1 MALRFRISSYLCALN
16 ALLKKLWKISKYVL
30 LSLLVLLLTAI
41 IVVRIPAV
49 QQYVARQAAGWLSE
63 KLKTEVKVEGFSLS
77 FLDKLSLDGILIRD
91 LNKDTLLYTG
101 HLEVNLT
108 DWFIFKEEKE
118 LKYIGLKDA
127 YIYLN
132 RPKNDSVWNYQFIA
146 AAFSSKD
153 QASKDSG
160 SGFNFSLKK
169 AVLENVHFISR
180 DLWVGE
186 DQEAHVQQ
194 LSIDV
199 RNVDFKQ
206 RRIIIDQIMIA
217 NSSYGLRDYK
227 GGRPAHL
234 KPKRVQAID
243 TTPFNPDG
251 WQLALH
257 KIEIKDSRFFLDNP
271 DEPAGQPGLYYE
283 WKMDINPIQL
293 RAEDIKVIGDTLT
306 GDLKFLSAKDRSGVV
321 IKEMRAKV
329 TVSPKL
335 SECKALYLETNNSVL
350 QDYYAMH
357 YERFPDFIDYMSK
370 VRMEGRFK
378 NAQVAM
384 DDITFFAPE
393 MALFKGMVVSLDGK
407 GGGTVDKLYANE
419 VTINDGRS
427 ELAVG
432 DFSMEGLPDIDRT
445 FMSFQN
451 STLKTTGAN
460 LLHYFPA
467 IAQDNTINWL
477 ALKNIDAPFELIGSV
492 NSFNVKTDVSS
503 GLGKLAVNGNF
514 NYLLEGIPE
523 YEAKLGLNNFQLGGF
538 INTDLVNRASGNFA
552 ISGKSFDSKQLQ
564 VKTEGKF
571 DLIETKTYALHNLGI
586 NGLLSPGQ
594 FDGKFEVHD
603 ENAVLQFEGSIKNL
617 LSKPEGDLKADIKH
631 LNLKAF
637 GLVEDQTTLAG
648 LLEGHFDGLSVDQM
662 LGEATLK
669 QMTVKRDA
677 DILDI
682 DSIYLKSLVED
693 DIRYLYLGTSN
704 LSARLWGDYKIVEL
718 PQTINHF
725 LSKYL
730 PNYFTAPVK
739 YDPDQLI
746 YFDVNARNI
755 NDLLSI
761 FSKDIQLPRG
771 GSVAGTLNVA
781 TDQVT
786 IDAFLPEVGLN
797 GVHMDSLFVKG
808 TGGQQSFDLTA
819 GTATLGYGANTF
831 LNRIDLTAS
840 LADNLLQFKMTTA
853 TLDEFGNATLN
864 GKGELLGDKVVI
876 NILPSQI
883 FVNNNTWTIPAG
895 NEIVYNDGRLNIA
908 NFEINSDNQHIY
920 INKSANAEDAAH
932 IELINLGIAP
942 VSRLLQLDQLV
953 SGGNISGEV
962 DVVHILDNPV
972 LNFSLSSNDVKVQ
985 GEPIQS
991 LRLKGRYEQEHS
1003 MLYLDDYTGVA
1014 DKDGKMSVSGS
1025 WALGSRNVN
1034 AMSGLVNF
1042 DKANLVW
1049 LSPVLKGYVNQ
1060 LEGRITGKVMLNGNA
1075 DKLNTEGQLQLTEVK
1090 VRPEVLGERYSI
1102 PSGLIVVKPDEID
1115 LGNLEVRDMQDNIAK
1130 VSGVIR
1136 HQNLVSYDFDA
1147 RVKSDKFR
1155 VLNLA
1160 SPEVGQYYGTIDAK
1174 LDARITGAATDI
1186 KVQAALE
1193 PLEHSSLVIP
1203 LDFSSDVGT
1212 YNYIKFKKTDEQL
1225 FAWRKKKLKFS
1236 NKYNIR
1242 IDAVINNNLST
1253 NIVMDPKTND
1263 ELFSR
1268 GEGNIVMEIPS
1279 DGDIKLNGNYKIESG
1294 HYNFAFRQMQI
1305 LNYNREF
1312 NIVPGSTIVWSG
1324 DLYDAHLNV
1333 TGITTVKARLYD
1345 LIANEV
1351 NRVNLSQQEIADA
1364 QLAQMINVRLRASNT
1379 LQNPDIDFKIELT
1392 ENRSIG
1398 TYAYQKLERL
1408 NTDETQL
1415 LTQVA
1420 SLLLLDQFAP
1430 PEGFMNNTAAVSSGT
1445 LNNVTDIV
1453 SSVASSQLTNWA
1465 NKLFRVE
1472 DLHVGVRYKNYNLN
1486 NSLNNGGNPGSID
1499 YLNRNEAKL
1508 SVRKNFLNNRL
1519 LVDVGGVYDW
1529 GRPSQVGSG
1538 GSYTSN
1544 LAGDFMAQYLIR
1556 RDGRVRFNIF
1566 RTSNYDALFQQN
1578 ISRQGVGLSYRR
1590 SFNNVW
1596 ELFGL
1601 ARKAMANDSTQKA
1614 DTLVPTAVP
1623 VDTIKK

>member
-1 MALRFRISSYLCALN
+1 M
-16 ALLKKLWKISKYVL
+16 
-30 LSLLVLLLTAI
+30 SLLVLLLAVVI
-41 IVVRIPAV
+41 LVRIPAV
-49 QQYVARQAAGWLSE
+49 QHYVARQAAGWLSD
-63 KLKTEVKVEGFSLS
+63 KLNTEVRVAGFSLS
-77 FLDKLSLDGILIRD
+77 FLDKLSLDGVLVRD
-91 LNKDTLLYTG
+91 QGKDTLLYSG

-108 DWFIFKEEKE
+108 DWFIFKEDKE

-127 YIYLN
+127 YIYLD
-132 RPKNDSVWNYQFIA
+132 RPKHDSVWNYQFIA
-146 AAFSSKD
+146 DAFSGGNSTSK
-153 QASKDSG
+153 KSG
-160 SGFNFSLKK
+160 NNFDFSLKK

-180 DLWVGE
+180 DLWLGE
-186 DQEAHVQQ
+186 DHEAHVQN
-194 LSIDV
+194 LTVEV
-199 RNVDFKQ
+199 RKVDFKK
-206 RRIIIDQIMIA
+206 RELIIDQVLIA
-217 NSSYGLRDYK
+217 NASYGLSDYK
-227 GGRPAHL
+227 AGRPDSL
-234 KPKRVQAID
+234 KPRRIRSID

-283 WKMDINPIQL
+283 WKMDIQPIQL
-293 RAEDIKVIGDTLT
+293 RAEDIKVIGDTIT
-306 GDLKFLSAKDRSGVV
+306 GDLKFLSAKDRSGVA

-329 TVSPKL
+329 TVSPKM
-335 SECKALYLETNNSVL
+335 SECKELYLATNNSVL

-370 VRMEGRFK
+370 VKMEGRFK

-393 MALFKGMVVSLDGK
+393 MALFKGMVVDLDGN
-407 GGGTVDKLYANE
+407 GGGTVDKLYANK
-419 VTINDGRS
+419 VTIRDGKS
-427 ELAVG
+427 LLTVG
-432 DFSMEGLPDIDRT
+432 DFTMEGLPDIDRT
-445 FMSFQN
+445 YMSFQ
-451 STLKTTGAN
+451 SSELKTTGAN

-467 IAQDNTINWL
+467 IAQDNNINWL
-477 ALKNIDAPFELIGSV
+477 ALKNIEAPFELIGSV
-492 NSFNVKTDVSS
+492 NSFNVKTGIRS
-503 GLGKLAVNGNF
+503 GLGRLHVDGDF
-514 NYLLEGIPE
+514 NYLLEGTPE
-523 YEAKLGLNNFQLGGF
+523 YAAQLDLDQFQLGGF
-538 INTDLVNRASGNFA
+538 LNTDLVNNASGNFR
-552 ISGKSFDSKQLQ
+552 ISGKGFDPKQLQ
-564 VKTEGKF
+564 VNTEGQFELIETKQYTFHKLALKGQLTPGLFEGKF
-571 DLIETKTYALHNLGI
+571 DVN
-586 NGLLSPGQ
+586 
-594 FDGKFEVHD
+594 D
-603 ENAVLQFEGSIKNL
+603 ENAVLRFEGSLKNM
-617 LSKPEGDLKADIKH
+617 LSRPEGDLKADITH
-631 LNLKAF
+631 LNLKAL
-637 GLVEDQTTLAG
+637 GLVEDQTSLAG
-648 LLEGHFDGLSVDQM
+648 LLEGHFEGLSVDQM

-704 LSARLWGDYKIVEL
+704 ISARLWGDYKIVAL

-730 PNYFTAPVK
+730 PNYFTAPAK

-746 YFDVNARNI
+746 YFDVNAGNI
-755 NDLLSI
+755 NDLLSV
-761 FSKDIQLPRG
+761 FSKDVQLPEG
-771 GSVAGTLNVA
+771 GTASGTLNAA
-781 TDQVT
+781 TDQVA
-786 IDAFLPEVGLN
+786 INAYLPEFVLN

-808 TGGQQSFDLTA
+808 TGGQQSFDITA
-819 GTATLGYGANTF
+819 GTATLGYGANVF
-831 LNRIDLTAS
+831 LNRLDVNAT
-840 LADNLLQFKMTTA
+840 LANNLLEFKMTTA
-853 TLDEFGNATLN
+853 TRDEFGNATLN
-864 GKGELLGDKVVI
+864 GKGELLGDKVIV

-895 NEIVYNDGRLNIA
+895 NEIVYDDGRLNIA
-908 NFEINSDNQHIY
+908 NLEINSDNQHIY
-920 INKSANAEDAAH
+920 INKATNQQDAAH

-942 VSRLLQLDQLV
+942 MSRLLQLDQLI
-953 SGGNISGEV
+953 SGGNINGVV
-962 DVVHILDNPV
+962 DIAHIMDHPV
-972 LNFSLSSNDVKVQ
+972 FDFSLSSNGVKVQ
-985 GEPIQS
+985 GDPIQS
-991 LRLKGRYEQEHS
+991 LRLKGRYEQAHN
-1003 MLYLDDYTGVA
+1003 MLYLDEYTGVA

-1025 WALGSRNVN
+1025 WALGSQNVN
-1034 AMSGLVNF
+1034 AMSGLIHF
-1042 DKANLVW
+1042 DKANVVW
-1049 LSPVLKGYVNQ
+1049 LSPLLKGYVNQ
-1060 LEGRITGKVMLNGNA
+1060 LDGRISGKVSLNGNT
-1075 DKLNTEGQLQLTEVK
+1075 DQLNTEGQLQLLQVK

-1102 PSGLIVVKPDEID
+1102 PSGLIELKGAEID
-1115 LGNLEVRDMQDNIAK
+1115 LGKLEVHDMQDNIAI

-1136 HQNLVSYDFDA
+1136 HKNLVSYDFDA

-1160 SPEVGQYYGTIDAK
+1160 APETGQYYGTIDAK
-1174 LDARITGAATDI
+1174 LDASITGAATDI
-1186 KVQAALE
+1186 KVQASLE

-1212 YNYIKFKKTDEQL
+1212 YNYIKFKKTEEQL
-1225 FAWRKKKLKFS
+1225 FAWRQKKLKFS

-1312 NIVPGSTIVWSG
+1312 NLVPGSTIVWSG

-1364 QLAQMINVRLRASNT
+1364 QLAQMINVRLTASNT

-1398 TYAYQKLERL
+1398 TYAYQKLERV

-1415 LTQVA
+1415 LNQVA

-1578 ISRQGVGLSYRR
+1578 ISRQGVGISYRR

-1601 ARKAMANDSTQKA
+1601 GRKALADSTNNTDTLAPAVAPA
-1614 DTLVPTAVP
+1614 DTSG
-1623 VDTIKK
+1623 D

>member
-1 MALRFRISSYLCALN
+1 
-16 ALLKKLWKISKYVL
+16 
-30 LSLLVLLLTAI
+30 LLTAI

-49 QQYVARQAAGWLSE
+49 QQYVAQQAAGWLSE
-63 KLKTEVKVEGFSLS
+63 KLKTEVKVEGFSLR
-77 FLDKLSLDGILIRD
+77 FLDKLSLDGVFIRD

-146 AAFSSKD
+146 DAFSSKEKTTDD
-153 QASKDSG
+153 QG
-160 SGFNFSLKK
+160 NGLNFTLNK
-169 AVLENVHFISR
+169 AVLENVHFISK
-180 DLWVGE
+180 DLWSGQ
-186 DQEAHVQQ
+186 DHEAHIGEMTV
-194 LSIDV
+194 DV
-199 RNVDFKQ
+199 RKMDLQQ
-206 RRIIIDQIMIA
+206 RQIIIDQILIA
-217 NSSYGLRDYK
+217 NASYGMRDYK
-227 GGRPAHL
+227 GGRPYNL
-234 KPKRVQAID
+234 KPKRNRAID

-257 KIEIKDSRFFLDNP
+257 KIELKDSRFFLDNP
-271 DEPAGQPGLYYE
+271 DEPAGQPGLYDE
-283 WKMDINPIQL
+283 WKMDIQPIQL
-293 RAEDIKVIGDTLT
+293 RAEDIKINGDTLT
-306 GDLKFLSAKDRSGVV
+306 GDLKFLSAKDRSGVE

-335 SECKALYLETNNSVL
+335 SECKSLYLATNNSVL

-357 YERFPDFIDYMSK
+357 YDRFPDFIDYMSK
-370 VRMEGRFK
+370 VKMEGHFK
-378 NAQVAM
+378 AADVAM
-384 DDITFFAPE
+384 DDIAFFAPE
-393 MALFKGMVVSLDGK
+393 MALFKGMQVRLDGY
-407 GGGTVDKLYANE
+407 GGGTVDQLYAAN

-427 ELAVG
+427 QLEVG
-432 DFSMEGLPDIDRT
+432 DFRMEGLPDIDRT
-445 FMSFQN
+445 TMSFQN
-451 STLKTTGAN
+451 SYLKTTGAH
-460 LLHYFPA
+460 LIHYFPA
-467 IAQDNTINWL
+467 IASGNELNWL
-477 ALKNIDAPFELIGSV
+477 ALKNITAPFDLLGSV
-492 NSFNVKTDVSS
+492 NSFKVNTNIES
-503 GLGKLAVNGNF
+503 GLGKLGVDGNF
-514 NYLLEGIPE
+514 SYLLEGIPE
-523 YEAKLGLNNFQLGGF
+523 YDAKLRLDRFDLGAF
-538 INTDLVNRASGNFA
+538 MNTDLLKQATGNFNVA
-552 ISGKSFDSKQLQ
+552 GKRFDPEQLQ
-564 VKTEGKF
+564 VNTEGKFEWIETKSYAFHNLSIKGLLSPGLFEGKF
-571 DLIETKTYALHNLGI
+571 DLE
-586 NGLLSPGQ
+586 
-594 FDGKFEVHD
+594 D
-603 ENAVLQFEGSIKNL
+603 ENAVLNFEGSIRNL
-617 LSKPEGDLKADIKH
+617 LSKPEGDIKADIKH
-631 LNLKAF
+631 LNLKSL
-637 GLVEDQTTLAG
+637 GLVEDETTLAG
-648 LLEGHFDGLSVDQM
+648 LLEGHFEGLSVEQM

-669 QMTVKRDA
+669 QMTVKQDA

-718 PQTINHF
+718 PKTLNHF

-730 PNYFTAPVK
+730 PNYFKAPAK

-746 YFDVNARNI
+746 YFDVNAQNI
-755 NDLLSI
+755 TDLLSV
-761 FSKDIQLPRG
+761 FNKDIQLPKG
-771 GSVAGTLNVA
+771 GTASGTLNAA
-781 TDQVT
+781 TDQVAV
-786 IDAFLPEVGLN
+786 DAFLPEFVMS
-797 GVHMDSLFVKG
+797 GVHMDSMFVKG
-808 TGGQQSFDLTA
+808 TGGQQAFDIAA
-819 GTATLGYGANTF
+819 GTATLGYGANVF
-831 LNRIDLTAS
+831 LNRLKVNAT
-840 LADNLLQFKMTTA
+840 LANNLLDFKITTA
-853 TLDEFGNATLN
+853 TLDEFGNVSLN
-864 GKGELLGDKVVI
+864 GKGELLGDKVVL

-908 NFEINSDNQHIY
+908 NFEVNSDDQHIY
-920 INKSANAEDAAH
+920 INKSGSQDDAAH

-942 VSRLLQLDQLV
+942 MSRLLQVDHFV
-953 SGGNISGEV
+953 SGGKINGVV
-962 DVVHILDNPV
+962 DVVHIMDHPV
-972 LNFSLSSNDVKVQ
+972 FNFSLSSNDVMVQ
-985 GEPIQS
+985 NEPIQS
-991 LRLKGRYEQEHS
+991 LKLEGRYEQGQG
-1003 MLYLDDYTGVA
+1003 MLYLDEQSGIA

-1025 WALGSRNVN
+1025 WALGAQNIN
-1034 AMSGLVNF
+1034 GMSGLIDF

-1049 LSPVLKGYVNQ
+1049 LSPILKGYVNQ
-1060 LEGRITGKVMLNGNA
+1060 LGGRLTGKVVLTGNA
-1075 DKLNTEGQLQLTEVK
+1075 DKLNTEGQLQLQQVTA
-1090 VRPEVLGERYSI
+1090 RPEVLGERYTI
-1102 PSGLIVVKPDEID
+1102 PYGLVHIKSDEID
-1115 LGNLEVRDMQDNIAK
+1115 LGSLELHDMQDNIAR

-1136 HQNLVSYDFDA
+1136 HENLVSYDFDA
-1147 RVKSDKFR
+1147 TVKSDKFR

-1160 SPEVGQYYGTIDAK
+1160 APETGQYYGTIDAK

-1212 YNYIKFKKTDEQL
+1212 YNYIKFKKTEEQL
-1225 FAWRKKKLKFS
+1225 SAWRKKKLKFS

-1364 QLAQMINVRLRASNT
+1364 QLAQIINVRLTASNT
-1379 LQNPDIDFKIELT
+1379 LQNPDIAFKIELT

-1415 LTQVA
+1415 LNQVA

-1486 NSLNNGGNPGSID
+1486 NSLNNGGSPGSID

-1529 GRPSQVGSG
+1529 GRPSQVGAG
-1538 GSYTSN
+1538 GSYTAN

-1578 ISRQGVGLSYRR
+1578 ISRQGVGISYRR

-1601 ARKAMANDSTQKA
+1601 ARKALASDSTGNT
-1614 DTLVPTAVP
+1614 DTLAPAVAP
-1623 VDTIKK
+1623 VDTISK

>member
-1 MALRFRISSYLCALN
+1 M
-16 ALLKKLWKISKYVL
+16 L
-30 LSLLVLLLTAI
+30 LSLLVLLLTTI

-49 QQYVARQAAGWLSE
+49 QQYVARQAAGWLSD

-77 FLDKLSLDGILIRD
+77 FLDKISLDGVLVRD
-91 LNKDTLLYTG
+91 LSKDTLLYTG
-101 HLEVNLT
+101 HLELNLT

-127 YIYLN
+127 YIYLD

-146 AAFSSKD
+146 DAFSGDNNTSKD
-153 QASKDSG
+153 AGD
-160 SGFNFSLKK
+160 GFNFSLKK
-169 AVLENVHFISR
+169 AALENVHFISR
-180 DLWVGE
+180 DRWTGE
-186 DQEAHVQQ
+186 DHEAHIQQ
-194 LSIDV
+194 LTVDV
-199 RNVDFKQ
+199 RSVDFKK
-206 RRIIIDQIMIA
+206 RAIVIDQIMVTNA
-217 NSSYGLRDYK
+217 SYGLSDYK
-227 GGRPAHL
+227 AGRPDSAR
-234 KPKRVQAID
+234 PKRIRTID

-271 DEPAGQPGLYYE
+271 DKPAGQAGLYYE
-283 WKMDINPIQL
+283 WKMDITPIQL
-293 RAEDIKVIGDTLT
+293 KAEDIKVVGDTIT

-335 SECKALYLETNNSVL
+335 SECKDLYLATNNSVL

-393 MALFKGMVVSLDGK
+393 MALFKGMVVQLDGS
-407 GGGTVDKLYANE
+407 GGGTVDKLYAHK
-419 VTINDGRS
+419 VTINDGKS
-427 ELAVG
+427 LLTVG
-432 DFSMEGLPDIDRT
+432 DFTMDGLPDIDRT
-445 FMSFQN
+445 SMSFQQSELN
-451 STLKTTGAN
+451 TTGAN

-467 IAQDNTINWL
+467 IAQGNNINWL
-477 ALKNIDAPFELIGSV
+477 ALKNIEAPFELIGSV
-492 NSFNVKTDVSS
+492 NSFNVKTGIGSA
-503 GLGKLAVNGNF
+503 LGRLNVDGTF
-514 NYLLEGIPE
+514 NYLLAGVPE
-523 YEAKLGLNNFQLGGF
+523 YEAKLDLDHFQLGGF
-538 INTDLVNRASGNFA
+538 LNTDLVNNAIGKFR
-552 ISGKSFDSKQLQ
+552 ISGKGFDPQKLQ
-564 VKTEGKF
+564 VHTEGKF
-571 DLIETKTYALHNLGI
+571 DLIETKQYAFHNLAL
-586 NGLLSPGQ
+586 NGQLTPGL
-594 FDGKFEVHD
+594 FEGKFDVND
-603 ENAVLQFEGSIKNL
+603 ENAVLRFEGSLKNM
-617 LSKPEGDLKADIKH
+617 LSKPEGDLKADITH

-637 GLVEDQTTLAG
+637 GLVEDQTNLAG
-648 LLEGHFDGLSVDQM
+648 LLEGHFEGLSVDQM

-669 QMTVKRDA
+669 QMTVKQGE

-704 LSARLWGDYKIVEL
+704 ISARLWGDYKIVAL

-730 PNYFTAPVK
+730 PNYFKAPAK

-755 NDLLSI
+755 NDLLSV
-761 FSKDIQLPRG
+761 FNKDIQLPEG
-771 GSVAGTLNVA
+771 GTASGILNAA

-786 IDAFLPEVGLN
+786 INAYLPEFVLK

-808 TGGQQSFDLTA
+808 TGGQQSFDITA
-819 GTATLGYGANTF
+819 GTATLGYGANVF
-831 LNRIDLTAS
+831 LNRLDVNAT
-840 LADNLLQFKMTTA
+840 LANNLLEFKMTTA
-853 TLDEFGNATLN
+853 TRDEFGNATLN
-864 GKGELLGDKVVI
+864 GKGELLGDKIIV

-895 NEIVYNDGRLNIA
+895 NEIVYNNGRLNIA
-908 NFEINSDNQHIY
+908 NLEINSDNQHIY
-920 INKSANAEDAAH
+920 INKTDNQEDAAR

-942 VSRLLQLDQLV
+942 MSRLLQLDQLI
-953 SGGNISGEV
+953 SGGKINGVV
-962 DVVHILDNPV
+962 DIEHMMDHPV
-972 LNFSLSSNDVKVQ
+972 FDFSLSSNEVKVQ

-991 LRLKGRYEQEHS
+991 LRLKGRYEQEHN
-1003 MLYLDDYTGVA
+1003 MLYLDEYTGVA
-1014 DKDGKMSVSGS
+1014 DKEGKLSVSGS
-1025 WALGSRNVN
+1025 WALGSQNVN
-1034 AMSGLVNF
+1034 AMSGLINF
-1042 DKANLVW
+1042 DKANVVW
-1049 LSPVLKGYVNQ
+1049 LSPLLKGYVDQ
-1060 LEGRITGKVMLNGNA
+1060 LDGRISGKVTLNGNT
-1075 DKLNTEGQLQLTEVK
+1075 DQLNTEGQLQLLQVK
-1090 VRPEVLGERYSI
+1090 VRPEVLGERYII
-1102 PSGLIVVKPDEID
+1102 PSGLIQVNPGEID
-1115 LGNLEVRDMQDNIAK
+1115 LGKLEVYDMQGNIAY
-1130 VSGVIR
+1130 VSGLIR
-1136 HQNLVSYDFDA
+1136 HNNLISYDFDA

-1160 SPEVGQYYGTIDAK
+1160 APETGQYYGTIDAK
-1174 LDARITGAATDI
+1174 LDASITGAATDI
-1186 KVQAALE
+1186 KVQASLE

-1212 YNYIKFKKTDEQL
+1212 YNYIKFKKTEEQL
-1225 FAWRKKKLKFS
+1225 FAWRQKKLKFS

-1312 NIVPGSTIVWSG
+1312 NLVPGSTIVWSG

-1364 QLAQMINVRLRASNT
+1364 QLAQMINVRLTASNT

-1398 TYAYQKLERL
+1398 TYAYQKLERV

-1415 LTQVA
+1415 LNQVA

-1486 NSLNNGGNPGSID
+1486 NSLNNGGNPGSLD

-1529 GRPSQVGSG
+1529 GRPSQVNSG

-1578 ISRQGVGLSYRR
+1578 ISRQGVGISYRR

-1601 ARKAMANDSTQKA
+1601 ARRALTDSTQNA
-1614 DTLVPTAVP
+1614 DTLAPAVVP
-1623 VDTIKK
+1623 VDTTR

>member
-1 MALRFRISSYLCALN
+1 Q
-16 ALLKKLWKISKYVL
+16 
-30 LSLLVLLLTAI
+30 LT
-41 IVVRIPAV
+41 
-49 QQYVARQAAGWLSE
+49 
-63 KLKTEVKVEGFSLS
+63 
-77 FLDKLSLDGILIRD
+77 
-91 LNKDTLLYTG
+91 
-101 HLEVNLT
+101 
-108 DWFIFKEEKE
+108 
-118 LKYIGLKDA
+118 
-127 YIYLN
+127 
-132 RPKNDSVWNYQFIA
+132 
-146 AAFSSKD
+146 
-153 QASKDSG
+153 
-160 SGFNFSLKK
+160 
-169 AVLENVHFISR
+169 
-180 DLWVGE
+180 
-186 DQEAHVQQ
+186 
-194 LSIDV
+194 
-199 RNVDFKQ
+199 
-206 RRIIIDQIMIA
+206 
-217 NSSYGLRDYK
+217 
-227 GGRPAHL
+227 
-234 KPKRVQAID
+234 
-243 TTPFNPDG
+243 
-251 WQLALH
+251 LH

-271 DEPAGQPGLYYE
+271 DQPPGQAGLYYE
-283 WKMDINPIQL
+283 WKMDLNPIQL
-293 RAEDIKVIGDTLT
+293 KAEDIKIVGDTLT
-306 GDLKFLSAKDRSGVV
+306 GDLKFLSAKDRSGIA

-335 SECKALYLETNNSVL
+335 SECKELYLATNNSVL

-357 YERFPDFIDYMSK
+357 YERFPDFINYMTK

-384 DDITFFAPE
+384 DDIAFFAPE
-393 MALFKGMVVSLDGK
+393 MALFKGMAVNLDGN
-407 GGGTVDKLYANE
+407 GGGTVDKLYANK
-419 VTINDGRS
+419 VTINDGKS
-427 ELAVG
+427 LLTVG
-432 DFSMEGLPDIDRT
+432 DFTMEGLPDIDRT
-445 FMSFQN
+445 YMSFQQ
-451 STLKTTGAN
+451 SELKTTGAS

-467 IAQDNTINWL
+467 IAQDNTVNWL
-477 ALKNIDAPFELIGSV
+477 ALKNIDAPFELVGSV
-492 NSFNVKTDVSS
+492 NSFNVKTGIHS
-503 GLGKLAVNGNF
+503 GLGQLVLDGNF
-514 NYLLEGIPE
+514 SYLLEGIPE
-523 YEAKLGLNNFQLGGF
+523 YNAKLRLDHFQLGSF
-538 INTDLVNRASGNFA
+538 INTDLVKSASGNFLV
-552 ISGKSFDSKQLQ
+552 SGKRFDPKQLQ
-564 VKTEGKF
+564 VYTEGKF
-571 DLIETKTYALHNLGI
+571 DVIETKPYTFHDFAIKGQLTP
-586 NGLLSPGQ
+586 GL
-594 FDGKFEVHD
+594 FEGKFDVND
-603 ENAVLQFEGSIKNL
+603 ENAMVRFEGSLKNL
-617 LSKPEGDLKADIKH
+617 LSKPEGDIKADITH
-631 LNLKAF
+631 LNLKAL
-637 GLVEDQTTLAG
+637 GLVEDETSLAG
-648 LLEGHFDGLSVDQM
+648 LLEGHFEGLSVDQM

-682 DSIYLKSLVED
+682 DSVYLKSLVED

-704 LSARLWGDYKIVEL
+704 ISARLWGDYKIVAL

-730 PNYFTAPVK
+730 PNYFTAPAK

-755 NDLLSI
+755 NDLLSV
-761 FSKDIQLPRG
+761 FSKDIALPLG
-771 GSVAGTLNVA
+771 GTAGGTLNAA

-786 IDAFLPEVGLN
+786 IDAYLPEFVLN

-808 TGGQQSFDLTA
+808 TGGQQSFDITA
-819 GTATLGYGANTF
+819 GTATLGYGANVF
-831 LNRIDLTAS
+831 LNRLDVNAT
-840 LADNLLQFKMTTA
+840 LANNLLEFKMTTA
-853 TLDEFGNATLN
+853 TRDEFGNATLN
-864 GKGELLGDKVVI
+864 GKGELLGDKVIV

-908 NFEINSDNQHIY
+908 NLEINSDNQHIY
-920 INKSANAEDAAH
+920 INKSINEEDAAH

-942 VSRLLQLDQLV
+942 VFRLLQLDQLV
-953 SGGNISGEV
+953 SGGNING
-962 DVVHILDNPV
+962 VVAVEHIMDHPV
-972 LNFSLSSNDVKVQ
+972 FDFSLSSKEVKVQ

-991 LRLKGRYEQEHS
+991 LRLKGRYEQEHN
-1003 MLYLDDYTGVA
+1003 MLYLDEYTGVA

-1034 AMSGLVNF
+1034 AMSGLINF
-1042 DKANLVW
+1042 DKANVVW
-1049 LSPVLKGYVNQ
+1049 LSPILKGYVNQ
-1060 LEGRITGKVMLNGNA
+1060 LDGRISGNVSLNGNT
-1075 DKLNTEGQLQLTEVK
+1075 DKLNTEGQLQLLQVK
-1090 VRPEVLGERYSI
+1090 VRPEVLGERYNI
-1102 PSGLIVVKPDEID
+1102 PYGLIRVKPGEID
-1115 LGNLEVRDMQDNIAK
+1115 LGNLEVRDMQDNIAN
-1130 VSGVIR
+1130 VSGLIR
-1136 HQNLVSYDFDA
+1136 HENLISYDFDA
-1147 RVKSDKFR
+1147 RIKSDKFR

-1160 SPEVGQYYGTIDAK
+1160 APETGQYYGTIDAK

-1186 KVQAALE
+1186 KVQASLE
-1193 PLEHSSLVIP
+1193 PLEHSNLVIP

-1212 YNYIKFKKTDEQL
+1212 YNYIKFKKTEEQL
-1225 FAWRKKKLKFS
+1225 FAWRQKKLKFS

-1263 ELFSR
+1263 QLFSR

-1294 HYNFAFRQMQI
+1294 YYNFAFRQMQI

-1312 NIVPGSTIVWSG
+1312 NLVPGSTIVWSG
-1324 DLYDAHLNV
+1324 DIYDAHLNV

-1351 NRVNLSQQEIADA
+1351 NRVNLSQQEISDA
-1364 QLAQMINVRLRASNT
+1364 QLAQMINVRLTASNT
-1379 LQNPDIDFKIELT
+1379 LQNPDIGFKIELT

-1415 LTQVA
+1415 LNQVA

-1486 NSLNNGGNPGSID
+1486 NSLNNGSNPGSMD

-1529 GRPSQVGSG
+1529 GRPSQVGAG

-1578 ISRQGVGLSYRR
+1578 ISRQGVGISYRR

-1601 ARKAMANDSTQKA
+1601 ARKALADSTNNTDTIVPVVTPA
-1614 DTLVPTAVP
+1614 DT
-1623 VDTIKK
+1623 ISE

>member
-1 MALRFRISSYLCALN
+1 M
-16 ALLKKLWKISKYVL
+16 L
-30 LSLLVLLLTAI
+30 LSLLALLLTTI

-49 QQYVARQAAGWLSE
+49 QQYVARQAAGWLSD
-63 KLKTEVKVEGFSLS
+63 KLRTEVRIEGFSLT
-77 FLDKLSLDGILIRD
+77 FLDKLSLDGVLVRD
-91 LNKDTLLYTG
+91 LSEDTLLYSG
-101 HLEVNLT
+101 HLEVSLT
-108 DWFIFKEEKE
+108 DWFIFKDEKE
-118 LKYIGLKDA
+118 LKYLGLKDA

-132 RPKNDSVWNYQFIA
+132 RPGNDSTWNYQFIA
-146 AAFSSKD
+146 DAFSGD
-153 QASKDSG
+153 DDTPG
-160 SGFNFSLKK
+160 SSDNSFDLSLKK
-169 AVLENVHFISR
+169 AVLEKIHFVSR
-180 DLWVGE
+180 DRWTGE
-186 DQEAHVQQ
+186 DHEAYIERLAV
-194 LSIDV
+194 DV
-199 RNVDFKQ
+199 KEMDFKK
-206 RRIIIDQIMIA
+206 RSIIINQVLVDRA
-217 NSSYGLRDYK
+217 SYGLSDYRA
-227 GGRPAHL
+227 GRPESL
-234 KPKRVQAID
+234 RPKRTRTID
-243 TTPFNPDG
+243 STPFNPDG

-271 DEPAGQPGLYYE
+271 DRPAGQPGVYDE
-283 WKMDINPIQL
+283 WKMDITPIQL
-293 RAEDIKVIGDTLT
+293 NAEDIKVVGDTIT

-335 SECKALYLETNNSVL
+335 SECKELYLATNNSVL

-370 VRMEGRFK
+370 VKMEGRFK
-378 NAQVAM
+378 NARVAM

-393 MALFKGMVVSLDGK
+393 MALFKGMVVDLNGN
-407 GGGTVDKLYANE
+407 GGGTVDKLYANN
-419 VTINDGRS
+419 VTINDGKS
-427 ELAVG
+427 LLTVG
-432 DFSMEGLPDIDRT
+432 GFTMEGLPDIDRT
-445 FMSFQN
+445 NMIFQR
-451 STLKTTGAN
+451 SVLKTTGAG
-460 LLHYFPA
+460 LLYYFPD
-467 IAQDNTINWL
+467 IGQGNTVNWL
-477 ALKNIDAPFELIGSV
+477 ALKNIEAPFELNGIV
-492 NSFNVKTDVSS
+492 NSCNIKTGIRSA
-503 GLGKLAVNGNF
+503 LGQVTVDGNF
-514 NYLLEGIPE
+514 TYLLEGTPE
-523 YEAKLGLNNFQLGGF
+523 YEAKLGLDQFQLGGF
-538 INTDLVNRASGNFA
+538 LNTSLLKNASGQFRV
-552 ISGKSFDSKQLQ
+552 SGKGFDPQKLQ
-564 VKTEGKF
+564 VNTEGKF
-571 DLIETKTYALHNLGI
+571 ELLETKQYAFHNLALKGQLTP
-586 NGLLSPGQ
+586 GL
-594 FDGKFEVHD
+594 FEGKFDVND
-603 ENAVLQFEGSIKNL
+603 ENAVVRFEGSLKNL
-617 LSKPEGDLKADIKH
+617 LSGPEGDIKADIDL
-631 LNLKAF
+631 LNLKAL
-637 GLVEDQTTLAG
+637 GLVEEETSLAG
-648 LLEGHFDGLSVDQM
+648 LLEGHFEGLGVDQM
-662 LGEATLK
+662 LGEAHLK
-669 QMTVKRDA
+669 QMTVKQGT

-682 DSIYLKSLVED
+682 DSVYLKSVVED

-704 LSARLWGDYKIVEL
+704 VSARLWGDYKIVAL

-730 PNYFTAPVK
+730 PNYFTAPAK
-739 YDPDQLI
+739 YDPEQLI

-755 NDLLSI
+755 NDLLSV
-761 FSKDIQLPRG
+761 FSKDIQLPQG
-771 GSVAGTLNVA
+771 GTASGTLNAA

-786 IDAFLPEVGLN
+786 INAYVPQFMLN

-808 TGGQQSFDLTA
+808 SGGQQSFDIAA
-819 GTATLGYGANTF
+819 GTATLGYGANVF
-831 LNRIDLTAS
+831 LNRLDVKAT
-840 LADNLLQFKMTTA
+840 LANNLLEFKMSTA
-853 TLDEFGNATLN
+853 TRDEFGNATLN
-864 GKGELLGDKVVI
+864 GKGELLGDKI
-876 NILPSQI
+876 ILNILPSQI

-895 NEIVYNDGRLNIA
+895 NEIVYHKGSLNIA
-908 NFEINSDNQHIY
+908 NLEINSDNQHIY
-920 INKSANAEDAAH
+920 INKEGNQEDAAH
-932 IELINLGIAP
+932 VELVNLGIAP
-942 VSRLLQLDQLV
+942 MSRLLQLDQLI
-953 SGGNISGEV
+953 SGGYINGVV
-962 DVVHILDNPV
+962 DIADIMDHPV
-972 LNFSLSSNDVKVQ
+972 FDFSLSSNEVKVQ
-985 GEPIQS
+985 GEPIQA
-991 LRLKGRYEQEHS
+991 LRLKGRYEQAPN
-1003 MLYLDDYTGVA
+1003 MLYLDEYTGVA
-1014 DKDGKMSVSGS
+1014 DKDGKLSVSGS
-1025 WALGSRNVN
+1025 WALGSKNVN
-1034 AMSGLVNF
+1034 AMSGQVDF
-1042 DKANLVW
+1042 DQANVVW
-1049 LSPVLKGYVNQ
+1049 LSPILKGYVNQ
-1060 LEGRITGKVMLNGNA
+1060 LEGRVSGKVMLTGNS
-1075 DKLNTEGQLQLTEVK
+1075 DKLNTEGKLQLSQVK
-1090 VRPEVLGERYSI
+1090 VRPEVLGERYVI
-1102 PSGLIVVKPDEID
+1102 PSGLIEVNPGALV
-1115 LGNLEVRDMQDNIAK
+1115 LGKIELLDMQGNVAE
-1130 VSGVIR
+1130 VSGLIR
-1136 HQNLVSYDFDA
+1136 HHNLMSYDFDA
-1147 RVKSDKFR
+1147 RLKSDKFR

-1160 SPEVGQYYGTIDAK
+1160 APETGQYYGTIDAK
-1174 LDARITGAATDI
+1174 LDARINGPATDI
-1186 KVQAALE
+1186 KVQASLE

-1203 LDFSSDVGT
+1203 LDFSGDVGT
-1212 YNYIKFKKTDEQL
+1212 YNYIKFRKTEEQL
-1225 FAWRKKKLKFS
+1225 FAWRQKKLKFS

-1294 HYNFAFRQMQI
+1294 YYNFAFRQMQI

-1312 NIVPGSTIVWSG
+1312 NLVPGSTIVWSG

-1364 QLAQMINVRLRASNT
+1364 QLAQMINVRLTASNT

-1398 TYAYQKLERL
+1398 TYAYQKLERV

-1415 LTQVA
+1415 LNQVA

-1486 NSLNNGGNPGSID
+1486 NSLNTGGNPGSLD

-1578 ISRQGVGLSYRR
+1578 ISRQGVGISYRR

-1601 ARKAMANDSTQKA
+1601 ARKAIADSTRTTDTLLPAVAPA
-1614 DTLVPTAVP
+1614 DTAGN
-1623 VDTIKK
+1623 